1 MKRLPWTLAVA
12 ALLALAAGFIP
23 LHGLEV
29 RESGGTGKV
38 VFIKRVAPG
47 DTFSLCFIHS
57 VEKSEVTD
65 YFRIDDDHRII
76 LYQTEFGSL
85 NTGLPAV
92 VSKGEIFERTDGV
105 FGSRIST
112 GSCRRSISGSTR
124 TTEVLSPWTAGLFP
138 SRPWRETG
146 FFGSRPGGFSP
157 GSFCPVPCDRR
168 LNGNE
173 DR

>member
-1 MKRLPWTLAVA
+1 MKRLYWTLAVA

-29 RESGGTGKV
+29 RESGGTGRV
-38 VFIKRVAPG
+38 VLLKRVAPG
-47 DTFSLCFIHS
+47 DTFTLSFVHS

-92 VSKGEIFERTDGV
+92 VSGGEVFERTDRG
-105 FGSRIST
+105 FRLSNLNR
-112 GSCRRSISGSTR
+112 
-124 TTEVLSPWTAGLFP
+124 VLPEIQLWVHEDYG
-138 SRPWRETG
+138 
-146 FFGSRPGGFSP
+146 
-157 GSFCPVPCDRR
+157 GSFAMDGRVVSLPA
-168 LNGNE
+168 LAGNGLLRITTRSVFAWE
-173 DR
+173 LLPRALRS

>member
-1 MKRLPWTLAVA
+1 MAVA
-12 ALLALAAGFIP
+12 ALLALTAGFIP

-38 VFIKRVAPG
+38 VLLKRISPG
-47 DTFSLCFIHS
+47 DTFTLSFIHS

-92 VSKGEIFERTDGV
+92 VSEGEVFERTDRGFRLSGLRRV
-105 FGSRIST
+105 LPEIQLQVSEAYGGTLETGGTVVSLPALAGSGLLRISVQ
-112 GSCRRSISGSTR
+112 RVFAWELIPRA
-124 TTEVLSPWTAGLFP
+124 L
-138 SRPWRETG
+138 
-146 FFGSRPGGFSP
+146 
-157 GSFCPVPCDRR
+157 
-168 LNGNE
+168 
-173 DR
+173 